1 MPIAKRDKSGLG
13 NVGTVR
19 KLWRN
24 VGGQELECERMMK
37 GACFRKI
44 APLYD
49 QLQYTCIVCGFL
61 LMIYWRT
68 EALMISP

>member
-1 MPIAKRDKSGLG
+1 MLVVKSWD
-13 NVGTVR
+13 VKEWWKV
-19 KLWRN
+19 
-24 VGGQELECERMMK
+24 MK

-44 APLYD
+44 APLND
-49 QLQYTCIVCGFL
+49 QLQYTRIVRGFL

>member
-24 VGGQELECERMMK
+24 VGGQELGCERMMK

-44 APLYD
+44 APL
-49 QLQYTCIVCGFL
+49 
-61 LMIYWRT
+61 
-68 EALMISP
+68 